1 MPATGV
7 DICPRSQAGIYLK
20 LGLSLPD
27 MADTP
32 PSSPARKPLLK
43 DAPPAPEAATSPPRA
58 PLSNQRKKPEPAKPA
73 APTAWKPAIILG
85 LVQLAA
91 LGGLAL
97 WGSSL
102 LRTQSTAQDG
112 SSSGPASGMTA
123 PLKVS
128 LDQANAQIAALQ
140 RQLDAQGEERAKTQ
154 DRLQE
159 MADRMALVI
168 QQSSFVPSADSARV
182 SDQDASQVAA
192 MMPSVTPATGELI
205 LIKERNRLT
214 GYADKAIATGSRE
227 SLEALVKAMMDPA
240 MKNMVHAAQAEFKR
254 VQAYYDMGISID
266 PGYTLPV
273 RELFKDTPITRE
285 ADVTPAQLHGLI
297 TDAKQPWETRLRA
310 AYLLRS
316 STEAETN
323 ALLLKVLKEDPMLD
337 VAKQAQ
343 ITFENRVGRKFRLFD
358 IPAIEAWWQAQGGD
372 KPVLKMIEPG
382 K

>member
-1 MPATGV
+1 
-7 DICPRSQAGIYLK
+7 
-20 LGLSLPD
+20 
-27 MADTP
+27 MAETP

-43 DAPPAPEAATSPPRA
+43 DAPESTPAPAPARA
-58 PLSNQRKKPEPAKPA
+58 PSTAQRKKQEPTKP
-73 APTAWKPAIILG
+73 TSSVWKPALILSA
-85 LVQLAA
+85 VQFVVV
-91 LGGLAL
+91 GGLAL
-97 WGSSL
+97 WGSSYL
-102 LRTQSTAQDG
+102 GQQAAT
-112 SSSGPASGMTA
+112 SSPGAATTEVSASM
-123 PLKVS
+123 KVA

-154 DRLQE
+154 SRLQE

-168 QQSSFVPSADSARV
+168 QQSSFVPSADTARV

-214 GYADKAIATGSRE
+214 SYADKAIATGSRE
-227 SLEALVKAMMDPA
+227 SLQALVEAMMDPA
-240 MKNMVHAAQAEFKR
+240 MKNLTHAAQAEFKR

-273 RELFKDTPITRE
+273 RELFKDSPVTRE
-285 ADVTPAQLHGLI
+285 ADLSPAQLHGLMQ
-297 TDAKQPWETRLRA
+297 DAKQPWEARLRSA
-310 AYLLRS
+310 FLLRS

-323 ALLLKVLKEDPMLD
+323 ALLLKVLKEDPILD

-358 IPAIEAWWQAQGGD
+358 IPSIEAWWQAQGGD
-372 KPVLKMIEPG
+372 KPALKMIEPG